1 MNTDELL
8 EILSNQTIQ
17 NKLTEYTG
25 IKKLVAEKV
34 FGGITLGYSDSS
46 NLPPQILKSIDI
58 LHNLYIQLTYYKEKY
73 TTFDYNLINNLFH
86 DLSLSLIFGND
97 VFDENQEKYG
107 NLINDLKNIGA
118 KSYEGKAVDIGVI
131 YCPDYYSFKQL
142 KQLNIDIIELTEKK
156 AIKELFD
163 NEKPFLRLIDNESF
177 AIIIDSTFNVTALAR
192 KKKSEKSINYI
203 IEKQFTTYVTNKTHN
218 ELLDIYIKK
227 IESLYEAIKDDE
239 RLEKIKGLYFEMTK
253 DINNRPNYLYFS
265 LKMGKINIYT
275 KKDFVL
281 TYFNGDWKLKPYNLI
296 NGVLANYLFEK
307 NLHTLVFDNDDE
319 ESKIKIFNNLMDSI
333 EFLSETLKRLSLSST
348 STIFLIN
355 WESEFF
361 KLINQNNENSPPM
374 YLKAISSVDDT
385 KQLNIKDIDYYS
397 IKAIS
402 SVDGAVLLDP
412 RLNILDF
419 GATVNMTGSPDYQK
433 TFGTGTKAARYASRN
448 CLAIK
453 ISEDGDIYFFQQ
465 EELLAKI

>member
-1 MNTDELL
+1 
-8 EILSNQTIQ
+8 
-17 NKLTEYTG
+17 
-25 IKKLVAEKV
+25 
-34 FGGITLGYSDSS
+34 
-46 NLPPQILKSIDI
+46 
-58 LHNLYIQLTYYKEKY
+58 
-73 TTFDYNLINNLFH
+73 
-86 DLSLSLIFGND
+86 
-97 VFDENQEKYG
+97 
-107 NLINDLKNIGA
+107 
-118 KSYEGKAVDIGVI
+118 
-131 YCPDYYSFKQL
+131 
-142 KQLNIDIIELTEKK
+142 
-156 AIKELFD
+156 
-163 NEKPFLRLIDNESF
+163 
-177 AIIIDSTFNVTALAR
+177 
-192 KKKSEKSINYI
+192 
-203 IEKQFTTYVTNKTHN
+203 
-218 ELLDIYIKK
+218 DIYIKK